1 MVPVKGHADRLGRLP
16 TVVLAFAI
24 ASCGHAPIDSKRLEA
39 TATAVTKARRTGA
52 YRCAPRELALA
63 QAHLDF
69 ARVEIA
75 QGNVARAG
83 VHLAEAELNADAA
96 QHLSP
101 PGRCRGGTVGG
112 FPSGLLAPQPRD
124 NDRDGDGVPDRVD
137 LCPDTAEDIDGHVD
151 RDGCI
156 DADNDR
162 DGVPDTTDRCPDE
175 AEDKD
180 GFEDEDGCPEPDN
193 DQDGLSD
200 GEDACP
206 DVAGEA
212 SEGGCPALKY
222 EGIELTS
229 TDIRIENKIVFE
241 PNTALIRSVSFP
253 TLDAIAKLLADRPRI
268 TLEIEGHTD
277 SRGTEEKNLEDSR
290 NRAEAV
296 RNALIQRGVDGT
308 RLTARGYGET
318 RPIESNRTSQG
329 RAINLRIEF
338 KRTDARP

>member
-1 MVPVKGHADRLGRLP
+1 MVVSACGR
-16 TVVLAFAI
+16 
-24 ASCGHAPIDSKRLEA
+24 APIDQARLDA

-75 QGNVARAG
+75 QGDVARAEA
-83 VHLAEAELNADAA
+83 HLAEAELNAAAA

-101 PGRCRGGTVGG
+101 PGRCRGGAVGG

-162 DGVPDTTDRCPDE
+162 DGLPDTTDRCPDE
-175 AEDKD
+175 PEDMD
-180 GFEDEDGCPEPDN
+180 GFEDDDGCPEPDN
-193 DQDGLSD
+193 DKDGLADSD
-200 GEDACP
+200 DACP
-206 DVAGEA
+206 DVAGEK
-212 SEGGCPALKY
+212 SERGCPAVKY
-222 EGIELTS
+222 EGIELTP
-229 TDIRIENKIVFE
+229 TVIRIDKQIVFE
-241 PNTALIRSVSFP
+241 PNTALIRSVSFS
-253 TLDAIAKLLADRPRI
+253 TLDAIAHLLSDRPRI
-268 TLEIEGHTD
+268 TLEIQGHTD
-277 SRGTEEKNLEDSR
+277 SQGTEEKNLEDSR
-290 NRAEAV
+290 TRAEAV
-296 RNALIQRGVDGT
+296 RNALIQRGVDAA
-308 RLTARGYGET
+308 RLTAQGYGET

-329 RAINLRIEF
+329 RAMNQRIEF